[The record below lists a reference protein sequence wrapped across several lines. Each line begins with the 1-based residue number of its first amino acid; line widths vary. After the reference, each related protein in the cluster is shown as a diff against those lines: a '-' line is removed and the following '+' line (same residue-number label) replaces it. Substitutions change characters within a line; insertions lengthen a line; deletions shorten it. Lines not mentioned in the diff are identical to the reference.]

1 MKHILEALLNHE
13 KLGYAEAHEVLTA
26 LTQNAFNPAQT
37 ASFITVFLMRGVT
50 VDELTGFRDALL
62 DLCTK
67 VDLGT
72 NEMIDLCGTG
82 GDGKNTFNVSTTA
95 SFVVAAAG
103 FNVAKHGNYGVSSVS
118 GSSNLLEF
126 LGYRFSPD
134 PAKLATE
141 LEKTGICF
149 MHAPLFHPAMKSV
162 APVRR
167 ELGIKTFFNMLG
179 PMVNPAR
186 PQFQLAG
193 VFNLELAR
201 LYHYIYQQ
209 ENTAYTILHNL
220 DGYDECS
227 LTAPL
232 KVFGRQGE
240 RLLQPEDFGFGLLEP
255 EALTGGAD
263 TPENATIFLDI
274 LQNRAT
280 PARAQVVI
288 ANAALAI
295 QTMSSLDLTA
305 SVALANEALQSGK
318 AYTTFEKLIE
328 LQP

>member
-62 DLCTK
+62 DLCAK
-67 VDLGT
+67 VNLGT

-82 GDGKNTFNVSTTA
+82 GDGKNTFNISTTA

-103 FNVAKHGNYGVSSVS
+103 FKVAKHCNYGVSSVS
-118 GSSNLLEF
+118 GSSNLMEF

-134 PAKLATE
+134 RAKLETE

-149 MHAPLFHPAMKSV
+149 LHAPLFHPAMKSV
-162 APVRR
+162 APIRR

-186 PQFQLAG
+186 PRYQLTG

-209 ENTAYTILHNL
+209 ENAVYAVVHNL

-232 KVFGRQGE
+232 KVFDRQGE
-240 RLLQPEDFGFGLLEP
+240 RLIQPEDFGFGLLDQV
-255 EALTGGAD
+255 ALTGGDNTA
-263 TPENATIFLDI
+263 ENAAIFLDI
-274 LQNRAT
+274 LQNRAL
-280 PARAQVVI
+280 PAKIQVVI

-295 QTMSSLDLTA
+295 QTMSNLSLPDSFTLA
-305 SVALANEALQSGK
+305 SEALSSGK
-318 AYTTFEKLIE
+318 AYNTFNKLIQ
-328 LQP
+328 LQQ